1 MLWQTKGP
9 TCHYL
14 IYNTGQKQALKRVRE
29 KQDKHIVISCIYSSS
44 LNHSCIGNLQRG
56 TLLLES
62 SYNFLLLRVC
72 HIPPHK
78 LLLTMTPRSSFLAQ
92 LHIVCG
98 TQHILWSDLNLAPT
112 SFVCQPWLFRRMRQ
126 WTTSCSLSL
135 PASHCFMDS
144 CFISFTCWRV
154 PADLVAPSLNFFQIY
169 SIFPKPEGI
178 KTANTVTLN
187 GGSDS
192 SLVESSFGAICL
204 TGRRQN

>member
-112 SFVCQPWLFRRMRQ
+112 SFVCRPWLSEGWDSEQ
-126 WTTSCSLSL
+126 PVAVSPSL
-135 PASHCFMDS
+135 PLTALW
-144 CFISFTCWRV
+144 I
-154 PADLVAPSLNFFQIY
+154 PA
-169 SIFPKPEGI
+169 
-178 KTANTVTLN
+178 
-187 GGSDS
+187 S
-192 SLVESSFGAICL
+192 SLLHAEESQL
-204 TGRRQN
+204 T